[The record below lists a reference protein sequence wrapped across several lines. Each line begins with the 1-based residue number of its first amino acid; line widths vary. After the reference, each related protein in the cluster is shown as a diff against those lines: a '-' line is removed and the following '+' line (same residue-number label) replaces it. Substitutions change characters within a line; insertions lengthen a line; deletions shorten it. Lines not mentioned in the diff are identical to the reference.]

1 VDADFVGWPASAT
14 AALRPLLIGLDFA
27 GRFGNARMII
37 VDAGQSSGGTTA
49 SFALS
54 CSGDG
59 GVEIALV
66 IPPHSLIVFVRNRRP
81 RVACEKVV
89 FSVSGDV
96 IRLGATRSLRQFT
109 AIRFK
114 FLTGLQIY
122 EQLRNFQHSIQ
133 SLRPDPALI
142 CTIPA
147 AHPKYTLAISSGMM

>member
-66 IPPHSLIVFVRNRRP
+66 IPPHSLIVFLRIVVRESRAKRSSSVF
-81 RVACEKVV
+81 RV
-89 FSVSGDV
+89 
-96 IRLGATRSLRQFT
+96 T
-109 AIRFK
+109 
-114 FLTGLQIY
+114 
-122 EQLRNFQHSIQ
+122 
-133 SLRPDPALI
+133 
-142 CTIPA
+142 
-147 AHPKYTLAISSGMM
+147 